1 MDPLLRVTV
10 SHPNLSGPLL
20 AGKQIEIIQVQQQES
35 YFNLVTES
43 NSIFF
48 SPSFQGRMRCG
59 SKFIDA
65 KTTEPVAAY
74 LGKGY
79 PLVIDA
85 PSMVPWW
92 IVHIHD
98 EAPKT
103 PAVLQ
108 SVPEETPGPQVP
120 LPAVSSTE
128 SMSFYKIHSGQDF
141 LIASL
146 MEQMSADRAVPEG
159 LLEDLLRELPQQFEP
174 CANLPASGNRRLA
187 EKLRQRIL
195 ESEDKHINLKEIA
208 EQLDCH
214 PSQLSREFRRLF
226 GIAPY
231 KFSFLLRLA
240 KTREW
245 LRRGKNLADI
255 ALNFEFSDQSHFTR
269 AFRQVYQMTPN
280 FYRNLYRTWWE
291 SHPPIIPTSSRP
303 LLA

>member
-10 SHPNLSGPLL
+10 TRPTFADTLFAN
-20 AGKQIEIIQVQQQES
+20 KQIEIIQVQQQET

-98 EAPKT
+98 
-103 PAVLQ
+103 
-108 SVPEETPGPQVP
+108 SVPQQVAETE
-120 LPAVSSTE
+120 PATSVET
-128 SMSFYKIHSGQDF
+128 MSFYKIHSGQDF
-141 LIASL
+141 LVANL
-146 MEQMSADRAVPEG
+146 VEKMAENDVVPAG
-159 LLEDLLRELPQQFEP
+159 LLEAFLRELPQQIEP
-174 CANLPASGNRRLA
+174 CSNLPASGNRRLA
-187 EKLRQRIL
+187 EKLRLRIL
-195 ESEDKHINLKEIA
+195 ETEDKQINLKEVA

-245 LRRGKNLADI
+245 LRSGKNLADI

-280 FYRNLYRTWWE
+280 YYRNLYRSWWE
-291 SHPPIIPTSSRP
+291 APRIPGTQKTI
-303 LLA
+303 LV

>member
-10 SHPNLSGPLL
+10 TRPNFTDSLFADKSV
-20 AGKQIEIIQVQQQES
+20 EVIQVQQQES

-85 PSMVPWW
+85 PAMVPWW

-98 EAPKT
+98 SSPQHVAEPEAIT
-103 PAVLQ
+103 AV
-108 SVPEETPGPQVP
+108 ET
-120 LPAVSSTE
+120 
-128 SMSFYKIHSGQDF
+128 MSFYKIHSGQDF
-141 LIASL
+141 LVANL
-146 MEQMSADRAVPEG
+146 VEKMAGNDALPEG
-159 LLEDLLRELPQQFEP
+159 LLEAFLRELPQQIEP
-174 CANLPASGNRRLA
+174 CSNLPASGNRRLA
-187 EKLRQRIL
+187 EKLRLRIL
-195 ESEDKHINLKEIA
+195 ETEDKQINLKEVA
-208 EQLDCH
+208 EQLECH

-245 LRRGKNLADI
+245 LRSGKNLADI

-280 FYRNLYRTWWE
+280 YYRNLYRSWWE
-291 SHPPIIPTSSRP
+291 VPKMPAHQKTI
-303 LLA
+303 LV